1 MPEQE
6 RSKFRARLYNPA
18 ASDVNAMK
26 TRTLV
31 LLAVAIGISACK
43 TSGQSPAPPAPGPRT
58 GTAPPAP
65 APNPNP
71 APPNPPQPTPLAIS
85 VPPPAPL
92 AAAVPD
98 QPVIATDTAPAAP
111 AKTYEDI
118 IRLKEAGRSDEF
130 LLKKV
135 RTDNVNY
142 HLTTAEV
149 QSLRAAGVSQA
160 VLEAMLRSG
169 QPGR

>member
-1 MPEQE
+1 
-6 RSKFRARLYNPA
+6 
-18 ASDVNAMK
+18 MK
-26 TRTLV
+26 TRL
-31 LLAVAIGISACK
+31 LMLFLAVLVGISSCR
-43 TSGQSPAPPAPGPRT
+43 TSGQSPAPPGPGPRT
-58 GTAPPAP
+58 GTAP

-71 APPNPPQPTPLAIS
+71 PPTPVAIS

-98 QPVIATDTAPAAP
+98 QPVIATDTAPAPP

-118 IRLKEAGRSDEF
+118 LRLREAGRSDEYI
-130 LLKKV
+130 LNRI

-142 HLTTAEV
+142 HLTTSEI
-149 QSLRAAGVSQA
+149 QSLRAAGLSPA

-169 QPGR
+169 QPGGH

>member
-1 MPEQE
+1 
-6 RSKFRARLYNPA
+6 
-18 ASDVNAMK
+18 MK
-26 TRTLV
+26 TRLLMLFLAMLV
-31 LLAVAIGISACK
+31 GISSCR
-43 TSGQSPAPPAPGPRT
+43 TSGQSPAPPGPGPRT

-65 APNPNP
+65 APNPP
-71 APPNPPQPTPLAIS
+71 PTPVAIS

-98 QPVIATDTAPAAP
+98 QPVIATDTAPAPP

-118 IRLKEAGRSDEF
+118 LRLREAGRSDEYI
-130 LLKKV
+130 LNRI

-142 HLTTAEV
+142 HLTTSEI
-149 QSLRAAGVSQA
+149 QSLRAAGLSPA

-169 QPGR
+169 QPGGH

>member
-1 MPEQE
+1 
-6 RSKFRARLYNPA
+6 
-18 ASDVNAMK
+18 MK
-26 TRTLV
+26 TRLLMLFIGVLV
-31 LLAVAIGISACK
+31 GISSCR
-43 TSGQSPAPPAPGPRT
+43 TSGQSPAPPGPGPRT

-65 APNPNP
+65 ARNPNP
-71 APPNPPQPTPLAIS
+71 GPPNPPPPTPVAIS

-98 QPVIATDTAPAAP
+98 QPVIATDTAPVPP

-118 IRLKEAGRSDEF
+118 LRLKEAGRSDEYI
-130 LLKKV
+130 LNRI

-142 HLTTAEV
+142 HLTTSEI
-149 QSLRAAGVSQA
+149 QSLRAAGLSPA

-169 QPGR
+169 QPGGH

>member
-1 MPEQE
+1 
-6 RSKFRARLYNPA
+6 LYNPA
-18 ASDVNAMK
+18 TSEVNAMK
-26 TRTLV
+26 TRILV
-31 LLAVAIGISACK
+31 LLLLAASTAISACK

-71 APPNPPQPTPLAIS
+71 APPVPPPPTPLAIS

-98 QPVIATDTAPAAP
+98 QPVVATDTVP
-111 AKTYEDI
+111 AKPYEDI

-130 LLKKV
+130 LLNKV

-142 HLTTAEV
+142 RLTTAEV

-169 QPGR
+169 QPAQ

>member
-1 MPEQE
+1 
-6 RSKFRARLYNPA
+6 
-18 ASDVNAMK
+18 MK
-26 TRTLV
+26 TRL
-31 LLAVAIGISACK
+31 LMLFLAVLVGISSCR
-43 TSGQSPAPPAPGPRT
+43 TSGQSPAPPGPGPRT

-65 APNPNP
+65 ARNPNP
-71 APPNPPQPTPLAIS
+71 APPNPPPPTPVAIS

-98 QPVIATDTAPAAP
+98 QPVIATDTAPAPP

-118 IRLKEAGRSDEF
+118 LRLREAGRSDEYI
-130 LLKKV
+130 LNRI

-142 HLTTAEV
+142 HLTTSEI
-149 QSLRAAGVSQA
+149 QSLRAAGLSPA

-169 QPGR
+169 QPGGH